1 MPTARLWQIDA
12 FADRVFTGNPAAVCL
27 LPHAVPDLWM
37 QQLAEEMNL
46 SETAFL
52 LPVSAGKFGLR
63 WFTPTTEVDLCG
75 HATLASAWALGD
87 ASLAPPDAP
96 VRFLTRSGVLTATRA
111 ADGLVSLDFPA
122 TPVDRE
128 GDEVSAALIR
138 GLGTDRFEVIGR
150 HEDILVFLPGAAAL
164 RALRPDMT
172 ALASLDARGIIVTS
186 ASDTDGVDFL
196 SRFFGPA
203 VGVPEDPVTGSAH
216 CTLGPWW
223 AARLG
228 RNHLVGMQAS
238 RRGGRVE
245 VLVNGSRVTLRGT
258 AVPVF
263 RTSVELP

>member
-1 MPTARLWQIDA
+1 MVNARLWQIDA
-12 FADRVFTGNPAAVCL
+12 FADRPFTGNPAAVCL

-52 LPVSAGKFGLR
+52 LPLSAGEFGLR

-87 ASLAPPDAP
+87 ASLLPTDAP
-96 VRFLTRSGVLTATRA
+96 VRFTTRSGVLTATQT
-111 ADGLVSLDFPA
+111 ADGFIALDFPA

-128 GDEVSAALIR
+128 GDEVTAALIR
-138 GLGTDRFEVIGR
+138 GLGTDRFEVLGR
-150 HEDILVFLPGAAAL
+150 HDDILVLLPDSATL
-164 RALRPDMT
+164 RTLRPDMT
-172 ALASLDARGIIVTS
+172 ALASLEARGIIVTS
-186 ASDTDGVDFL
+186 ASDTEGVDFL

-223 AARLG
+223 ATRLG
-228 RNHLVGMQAS
+228 RTHLVGLQAS

-245 VLVNGSRVTLRGT
+245 VIVNGSRVTLRGR

-263 RTSVELP
+263 RTSIELP

>member
-1 MPTARLWQIDA
+1 MPATLWQIDA
-12 FADRVFTGNPAAVCL
+12 FADRIFAGNPAAVCL
-27 LPHAVPDLWM
+27 LPHAVPDAWM
-37 QQLAEEMNL
+37 RQLAEEMNL

-52 LPVSAGKFGLR
+52 LRIAPGEYGLR

-87 ASLAPPDAP
+87 ATLLPLDTP
-96 VRFLTRSGVLTATRA
+96 VRFATRSGVLTARRIPEGIIA
-111 ADGLVSLDFPA
+111 LDFPA

-138 GLGTDRFEVIGR
+138 GLGTDQFEVLGR
-150 HEDILVFLPGAAAL
+150 HDDILVLLPDAATL
-164 RALRPDMT
+164 RGLRPDM
-172 ALASLDARGIIVTS
+172 ASLASLDARGIIVTS
-186 ASDTDGVDFL
+186 ASDTEGVDFL

-223 AARLG
+223 ASRLG
-228 RNHLVGMQAS
+228 RTHLVGLQAS

-245 VLVNGSRVTLRGT
+245 VIVNGSRVTLRGR

-263 RTSVELP
+263 RTSVAVP

>member
-1 MPTARLWQIDA
+1 MLATLWQIDA
-12 FADRVFTGNPAAVCL
+12 FADRVFSGNPAAVCL
-27 LPHAVPDLWM
+27 LPHAVPDAWM
-37 QQLAEEMNL
+37 QQLADEMNL

-52 LPVSAGKFGLR
+52 LPISAGEFGLR

-87 ASLAPPDAP
+87 AGLLAEGSTA
-96 VRFLTRSGVLTATRA
+96 RFVTRSGVLTATRN
-111 ADGLVSLDFPA
+111 ADGIIALDFPA

-128 GDEVSAALIR
+128 ADEVTAALIR
-138 GLGTDRFEVIGR
+138 GLGIDRFEVIGR
-150 HEDILVFLPGAAAL
+150 HDDVLVLLPNAAAL

-172 ALASLDARGIIVTS
+172 ALASLAARGIIVTS
-186 ASDTDGVDFL
+186 ASDTEDVDFL

-228 RNHLVGMQAS
+228 RRDLVGMQAS

-245 VLVNGSRVTLRGT
+245 VSVNDSRVLLRGR

-263 RTSVELP
+263 RTAVDIP